1 MQAVFI
7 NVERAVFVFAIAL
20 NNSADDLDEKRGS
33 TAKEIIMT
41 ELPFS
46 ATTPTHIAKVGLK
59 ARDAK
64 TLAAFYQGLLGLE
77 EQGRRDGAII
87 LGAAGRQLL
96 EIDSA
101 PSAKPDDPRSAGLFH
116 TAFLL
121 PSRRDLARW
130 VRYASENRIPV
141 SGASDHLVSEALY
154 LNDPEGNGIEI
165 YADRPKDGWARD
177 GNDIAMATNRLDIDN
192 LLGELDG
199 ATPHWEDAPDGTVI
213 GHVHL
218 RVGDPRVA
226 EEWWHSEFGFDTMA
240 KYGSQAV
247 FLASGGYH
255 HHIGANTWQ
264 SAGAGARDADRTGLA
279 FVELASRD
287 YAASVKSDPWG
298 TEIRTSTI

>member
-1 MQAVFI
+1 
-7 NVERAVFVFAIAL
+7 
-20 NNSADDLDEKRGS
+20 
-33 TAKEIIMT
+33 MT

-59 ARDAK
+59 ARDAE
-64 TLAAFYQGLLGLE
+64 TLAAFYRNLLGLDE
-77 EQGRRDGAII
+77 KARRDGTII
-87 LGAAGRQLL
+87 LAAGDRELL
-96 EIDSA
+96 EIENT

-116 TAFLL
+116 TAFLM
-121 PSRRDLARW
+121 PTRRDLARW
-130 VRYASENRIPV
+130 VHHASESRLPI

-165 YADRPKDGWARD
+165 YADRPKEDWTHENG
-177 GNDIAMATNRLDIDN
+177 GIAMATNRLDIDN
-192 LLGELDG
+192 LLGEIDQD
-199 ATPHWEDAPDGTVI
+199 TPEWKTAPNAMVV

-226 EEWWHSEFGFDTMA
+226 EEWWHSELDFDTMT

-264 SAGAGARDADRTGLA
+264 SAGAGLRDDDRAGLS

-287 YAASVKSDPWG
+287 HAPFSKQDPWG
-298 TEIRTSTI
+298 TEIRVTSA